1 MADDTLPL
9 GKLPVPLLRQ
19 FLNGLPGDNPDVVV
33 GPGIGEDAA
42 VIRFG
47 ETMLVFK
54 TDPITFA
61 VDDIAWYLVTINAND
76 IACMGGIPEYLLV
89 TFLLPQGSTTP
100 QSAQALFSSLTSACE
115 RNAVTLVGGHT
126 EITRGIDRPI
136 AIGFMVGTLSQ
147 HGVIRSSDARPGDAI
162 LLSKGIP
169 IEATSLLARE
179 FPGKLGLDDAALR
192 RAQNLIYDPGISI
205 TRDAL
210 IALSCGG
217 VTAMHDPTEGA
228 RHRSLRAFERLG
240 LRHGGTRREHPPRR
254 PRREDPSSLLHR
266 SPGRACLGL
275 AHRVLPLR
283 ERRGDTRGVGPGG
296 HPRDA
301 HRHRDRRTRDHPL
314 PGRETRTP
322 AGLPRRR
329 DHEGLLSSGIVNM
342 TVPAGHTTP
351 PTENTTSM
359 PKTSITIL
367 ESIRASVVTCS

>member
-217 VTAMHDPTEGA
+217 VTAMHDPTEGGSPPVSPSFRAPRAAAWRYTA
-228 RHRSLRAFERLG
+228 RASASSTSPRRSFQPSPSIPWARLPRARSSCAAAP
-240 LRHGGTRREHPPRR
+240 RAQRRYSRRGTRRA
-254 PRREDPSSLLHR
+254 
-266 SPGRACLGL
+266 SPGRAS
-275 AHRVLPLR
+275 AP
-283 ERRGDTRGVGPGG
+283 
-296 HPRDA
+296 
-301 HRHRDRRTRDHPL
+301 
-314 PGRETRTP
+314 
-322 AGLPRRR
+322 
-329 DHEGLLSSGIVNM
+329 
-342 TVPAGHTTP
+342 
-351 PTENTTSM
+351 
-359 PKTSITIL
+359 
-367 ESIRASVVTCS
+367 